1 MESAISTSLEQ
12 AHKLMNDVSAT
23 ESHTAQL
30 ESDVKTVYQDLQTI
44 DNDLAIS
51 QTINND
57 LKQLDSAL
65 NEAVELLE
73 VVSIIPE
80 IGSEA
85 SELKNVIS
93 AFKKPVDEALA
104 VSNKV
109 ESVVGPIRNAIGK
122 VEPKIKQID
131 TILLKLMNAENQFIS
146 TLGGAIQCIN
156 SLPNSSIKSS
166 LERELDDA
174 AENVDPIV
182 LKFDAQQVTI
192 LSAISKASEEA
203 EDIKHLVMGLASL
216 QNQINAVMNVLNP
229 LIASLNAVKNV
240 LGHTIRVP
248 YGGYPKF
255 CTKKVLGLPV
265 KYPCG
270 WHTVYFSFSVEQII
284 KGGLHVLGP
293 VMDLLNKAMNA
304 VLQPVL
310 RALHLN
316 INLPQ
321 IPGLSILNDLSN
333 DLTSFEGEIIT
344 PIDNLMNDLNEF
356 EDAYNSVEN
365 FIGEIEKI
373 NKACSIATT
382 S

>member
-1 MESAISTSLEQ
+1 M
-12 AHKLMNDVSAT
+12 
-23 ESHTAQL
+23 
-30 ESDVKTVYQDLQTI
+30 
-44 DNDLAIS
+44 
-51 QTINND
+51 
-57 LKQLDSAL
+57 
-65 NEAVELLE
+65 
-73 VVSIIPE
+73 
-80 IGSEA
+80 
-85 SELKNVIS
+85 
-93 AFKKPVDEALA
+93 
-104 VSNKV
+104 

-174 AENVDPIV
+174 AENIDPIV

-192 LSAISKASEEA
+192 LSAINKASEEA

-344 PIDNLMNDLNEF
+344 PIDNLVNNLNEF
-356 EDAYNSVEN
+356 KDAYNSVEN

>member
-1 MESAISTSLEQ
+1 MSQATLTSLEQ
-12 AHKLMNDVSAT
+12 ANKLMHDVSTT

-93 AFKKPVDEALA
+93 TFKKPVDEALA

-109 ESVVGPIRNAIGK
+109 ESVVAPIRNAIGK

-131 TILLKLMNAENQFIS
+131 TILLKLMNAENQFAS
-146 TLGGAIQCIN
+146 TLGSAIQCIN
-156 SLPNSSIKSS
+156 SLPNSSIKSG
-166 LERELDDA
+166 LEQELDDA
-174 AENVDPIV
+174 AEKVDPVV
-182 LKFDAQQVTI
+182 LKFDAQQVAI
-192 LSAISKASEEA
+192 LNAIDKAKEEA
-203 EDIKHLVMGLASL
+203 EDVKHLVMGLTSL
-216 QNQINAVMNVLNP
+216 QSQINAVMNVLNP
-229 LIASLNAVKNV
+229 LISSLNAVKNV
-240 LGHTIRVP
+240 LSHTIRVP
-248 YGGYPKF
+248 YGGYPKV
-255 CTKKVLGLPV
+255 CYKHVLGV
-265 KYPCG
+265 KVPYPCG
-270 WHTVYFSFSVEQII
+270 WHTTYFSFSVEQII
-284 KGGLHVLGP
+284 KGGLHVIGP

-344 PIDNLMNDLNEF
+344 PIDNLVNDLNQF
-356 EDAYNSVEN
+356 ESAFNDVEN
-365 FIGEIEKI
+365 FISEIGKI
-373 NKACSIATT
+373 NKACGIA
-382 S
+382 SK

>member
-1 MESAISTSLEQ
+1 MEQ
-12 AHKLMNDVSAT
+12 ANKLMHDVSTA

-30 ESDVKTVYQDLQTI
+30 ESDVKTVYNDLQTI

-57 LKQLDSAL
+57 LKQLDNAL

-80 IGSEA
+80 IGTEA

-93 AFKKPVDEALA
+93 TFKKPVDEALV

-131 TILLKLMNAENQFIS
+131 TILLKLMNAENQFAS
-146 TLGGAIQCIN
+146 TLGSAIQCID
-156 SLPNSSIKSS
+156 SLPNSTIKSN
-166 LERELDDA
+166 LDHELDTA
-174 AENVDPIV
+174 AADVDPAV
-182 LKFDAQQVTI
+182 LKFDAQQVAI
-192 LSAISKASEEA
+192 LNAINKASEEA
-203 EDIKHLVMGLASL
+203 EDVKHLVMGLTSL

-229 LIASLNAVKNV
+229 LISSLNAVKNV
-240 LGHTIRVP
+240 LSHTIRVP
-248 YGGYPKF
+248 YGGYPKV
-255 CTKKVLGLPV
+255 CYKHVLGV
-265 KYPCG
+265 KVPYPCG

-284 KGGLHVLGP
+284 KGGLHVIGP

-310 RALHLN
+310 KALHLS

-321 IPGLSILNDLSN
+321 IPGLSILSDLVN
-333 DLTSFEGEIIT
+333 ELTSFEGEIIT
-344 PIDNLMNDLNEF
+344 PIDNLVNSLNVF
-356 EDAYNSVEN
+356 DDMFTSVEN
-365 FIGEIEKI
+365 FINEIEKI
-373 NKACSIATT
+373 NKACGIA
-382 S
+382 SS